1 MKDSL
6 VVFSAFDGISCGK
19 VALDRVGVK
28 NITYIASEIDKN
40 AIKCSESNHSDIIR
54 VGDITKVS
62 YKDGVLTT
70 ENGIF
75 NIGKVDLLIG
85 GSPCQSFSNVAG
97 IHATVNGLDGKS
109 KLFYE
114 YLRLLKEFK
123 EYNPNLKFLL
133 ENVKMRK
140 GSKEQLDNYL
150 GVQGKEFNSSLV
162 SYQVRTRYYWTNW
175 DWNLPEDKNISFQDF
190 IETDGDFKVLNK
202 ERKSYRQ
209 MWANGNG
216 KNALK
221 TCANVTNSNKVYC
234 LMTKQD
240 RSPNSGLIEH
250 GDFCRYLSKTELE
263 QAQTLPKGYTRVL
276 SWNQACAVLGNG
288 WTIDVI
294 AHILKYAFE
303 K

>member
-85 GSPCQSFSNVAG
+85 GSPCLSFSNVAG

-123 EYNPNLKFLL
+123 EYNQNLKFLL

-150 GVQGKEFNSSLV
+150 GVRGKEFNSSLV

-175 DWNLPEDKNISFQDF
+175 DWDLPEDNNISFQDF

-250 GDFCRYLSKTELE
+250 GDFCRYLSQTELE

>member
-1 MKDSL
+1 MKDGL

-19 VALDRVGVK
+19 VALERVGIK
-28 NITYIASEIDKN
+28 NLTYIASEIDKN
-40 AIKCSESNHSDIIR
+40 AIKCSEYNHSDIIR
-54 VGDITKVS
+54 VGDITKIS

-70 ENGIF
+70 AKGEF

-97 IHATVNGLDGKS
+97 IHATVSGLDGKS

-140 GSKEQLDNYL
+140 DSKQQLDDYL
-150 GVQGKEFNSSLV
+150 GVIGKEFNSKLV

-175 DWNLPEDKNISFQDF
+175 KWDLPKDREISFQDY
-190 IETDGDFKVLNK
+190 IEKDGEFKLLNK
-202 ERKSYRQ
+202 DRKSYQQ

-221 TCANVTNSNKVYC
+221 TCANVTHSNKVYC
-234 LMTKQD
+234 LMVKQD
-240 RSPNSGLIEH
+240 RSPNSGLIEY
-250 GDFCRYLSKTELE
+250 GDFCRYLSQHELE
-263 QAQTLPKGYTRVL
+263 QAQTLPKGYTKCL

>member
-1 MKDSL
+1 M
-6 VVFSAFDGISCGK
+6 IW
-19 VALDRVGVK
+19 R
-28 NITYIASEIDKN
+28 
-40 AIKCSESNHSDIIR
+40 
-54 VGDITKVS
+54 
-62 YKDGVLTT
+62 
-70 ENGIF
+70 
-75 NIGKVDLLIG
+75 
-85 GSPCQSFSNVAG
+85 
-97 IHATVNGLDGKS
+97 
-109 KLFYE
+109 
-114 YLRLLKEFK
+114 
-123 EYNPNLKFLL
+123 
-133 ENVKMRK
+133 
-140 GSKEQLDNYL
+140 
-150 GVQGKEFNSSLV
+150 

-175 DWNLPEDKNISFQDF
+175 DWDLPEDKNISFQDF

-250 GDFCRYLSKTELE
+250 GDFCRYLSQTELE

>member
-1 MKDSL
+1 MQDSL

-19 VALDRVGVK
+19 VALERIGIK
-28 NITYIASEIDKN
+28 NLTYIASEIDKN
-40 AIKCSESNHSDIIR
+40 AIKCSEYNHSDILR

-70 ENGIF
+70 ENGVF

-85 GSPCQSFSNVAG
+85 ASPCQSFSNAAG
-97 IHATVNGLDGKS
+97 IHATVSGLDGKS

-123 EYNPNLKFLL
+123 EYNPDLKFLL

-140 GSKEQLDNYL
+140 STKEQLDNYL

-162 SYQVRTRYYWTNW
+162 SYQIRTRYYWTNW
-175 DWNLPEDKNISFQDF
+175 DWGLPEDKNISFQGF

-234 LMTKQD
+234 LTTKQD
-240 RSPNSGLIEH
+240 RSPNSGLIEY
-250 GDFCRYLSKTELE
+250 GDFCRYLSQTELE
-263 QAQTLPKGYTRVL
+263 QAQTLPKGYTKVL